1 MQALPHR
8 HAHLLTVISRACY
21 DSYWEPNSMHDHLS
35 EAMDALIDDY
45 VSGTALIFK
54 AQFHFIQVRHTVH
67 DNANVTTHHLKDY
80 K

>member
-1 MQALPHR
+1 
-8 HAHLLTVISRACY
+8 
-21 DSYWEPNSMHDHLS
+21 MHDHLS